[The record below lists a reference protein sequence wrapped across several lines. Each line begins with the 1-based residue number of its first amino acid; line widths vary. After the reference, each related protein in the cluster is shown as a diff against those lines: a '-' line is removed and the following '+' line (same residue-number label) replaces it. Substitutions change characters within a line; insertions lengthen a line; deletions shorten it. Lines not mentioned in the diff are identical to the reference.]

1 MEDIL
6 KNRSVLQIQTDRKLD
21 KKHEEHVSKG
31 GRRLVTFSLRG
42 DDVIIS
48 GDESSVNL
56 AVNEDISIK
65 ELKNQIKALGEPKEK
80 GHNLKY
86 ILKKP
91 SKLLPPMRVKIGGR
105 KWSTKA
111 ARIQLTEYMTEL
123 GYGRGGNL
131 SYKDDKP
138 NWWPQSIGWEKCEH
152 PYDLTMDECKE
163 ILETIIKAVLKED
176 PDKYHYGKEEDNEKE
191 KRTRVRNSSKQT
203 DKGEKEKNS
212 RKSKKSNAL
221 IDNSDDTEEELE
233 DGEVLEEET
242 EGKKEEQVSEDSFG
256 DDLNDSLDLYST
268 KRPAKRK
275 KLSAKSLLSKK
286 AEMPETSFSAYEKV
300 QAQNIAEK
308 EKMRDKIMN
317 DATI

>member
-1 MEDIL
+1 MLIFV
-6 KNRSVLQIQTDRKLD
+6 RLQTFLYASYSFLPPKWSGRKGTL
-21 KKHEEHVSKG
+21 
-31 GRRLVTFSLRG
+31 
-42 DDVIIS
+42 
-48 GDESSVNL
+48 
-56 AVNEDISIK
+56 
-65 ELKNQIKALGEPKEK
+65 K
-80 GHNLKY
+80 GHFW
-86 ILKKP
+86 ILIALVFLP
-91 SKLLPPMRVKIGGR
+91 DKL
-105 KWSTKA
+105 
-111 ARIQLTEYMTEL
+111 
-123 GYGRGGNL
+123 
-131 SYKDDKP
+131 
-138 NWWPQSIGWEKCEH
+138 
-152 PYDLTMDECKE
+152 
-163 ILETIIKAVLKED
+163 LETIIKTVLKED

-191 KRTRVRNSSKQT
+191 KRTRVRKGSKQT
-203 DKGEKEKNS
+203 DKGEKEKKS

-233 DGEVLEEET
+233 EGEVLEEET
-242 EGKKEEQVSEDSFG
+242 EENKEEQVSDDSLG